1 MSWDDPNRYDDY
13 IRRALA
19 TPGGHLSIGRG
30 GFILHFENSRLS
42 GYDDDVIKAVAIAA
56 GLPVID
62 SRMVPFELA
71 AKLAVNGPMTAV
83 NAEPSPRPWHA
94 LAYAPLAAVA
104 AAYRKAGAD
113 VINVPEDP
121 EYDGCFAAMPPRSR
135 IGADRLLAQ
144 PRARARRLKGQ
155 CDDRCTI
162 RRL

>member
-1 MSWDDPNRYDDY
+1 MSWDGPNRYDDY
-13 IRRALA
+13 VARALE

-30 GFILHFENSRLS
+30 GFTLHFENARLS

-71 AKLAVNGPMTAV
+71 AKLAVSGPMAAV
-83 NAEPSPRPWHA
+83 NAEPSPQPWHA

-121 EYDGCFAAMPPRSR
+121 EYDGCFAAMPPGPASALIDFWLDHVRMH
-135 IGADRLLAQ
+135 GA
-144 PRARARRLKGQ
+144 
-155 CDDRCTI
+155 
-162 RRL
+162 